1 MKDTKKKINYLKK
14 LWYNSTLRLI
24 LIFLSIYLICA
35 STVLFVEYRQNPQF
49 RSLFDGIYWAIV
61 TGTTTGYGD
70 KIPISHSGKI
80 IAIFTM
86 LVGVAVVG
94 TVTGRISSFLVE
106 KTIKEGRGLI
116 DLSRQKDH
124 LIICGWKKNINS
136 VLDQILIY
144 NPDLELN
151 NIVIVANIE
160 PDAIELFRQ
169 EYPKYK
175 DVNILRGEPY
185 NENILQKANVKYA
198 REVLIFSDETGSTS
212 PTEIDSRTIMVAMA
226 IRNISKDVHICV
238 ELLDRKFETYLKNV
252 NVDEIIYT
260 NEYSNT
266 LLASATSS
274 VGIVK
279 IINDFL
285 SVETE
290 AIIVI
295 KSIPLEFIGKQ
306 FSELKEYY
314 YNLNNIILIG
324 LLENIGSHWE
334 RKREAIKEAQ
344 KTTDISKLVSN
355 LKYVKIIE
363 NNLPN
368 IAPPSNYKIPPNSM
382 AIIIGRKIKDG
393 NNR

>member
-144 NPDLELN
+144 NPYLELN

-185 NENILQKANVKYA
+185 NENILQKANVKYVKK
-198 REVLIFSDETGSTS
+198 VLIFSDETGSIS
-212 PTEIDSRTIMVAMA
+212 PTEIDSRTIMVAIA
-226 IRNISKDVHICV
+226 IRNISKDVHICA

-266 LLASATSS
+266 LLASATGS

-290 AIIVI
+290 ANIVI
-295 KSIPLEFIGKQ
+295 KSIPPEFIGKQ

-324 LLENIGSHWE
+324 LLENIGSHLE
-334 RKREAIKEAQ
+334 RKKESIKEAQ

-355 LKYVKIIE
+355 LKYAKAIE

-382 AIIIGRKIKDG
+382 AIIIGRKKYG
-393 NNR
+393 NNK